1 MNPSHTP
8 HTSHNTMFKNTAIV
22 AAFIAAF
29 TFNAAFAQDAAN
41 KDPKSAADAKTAEER
56 YKANLANRGIEA
68 AEATKA
74 GLKPHPHMLENVLIY
89 SKPDYYVHTTLSAT
103 NHWFLHFGWD
113 NGVNIDQTDDPTKFN
128 PDDLSRY
135 QVLILNSA
143 TDFGKDLTEKQR
155 EALVTWFRQGHGIVS
170 IHAGA
175 VTHTGAW
182 DWYEKLLGCYFVADS
197 DRAPARLVVDPAAL
211 DNPAVKRFAPDF
223 HLTEEWLC
231 FDRAVTGQP
240 NVKVLLR
247 LDESSYEPVR
257 EKFREMNVK
266 PMGADH
272 PAAWTRETEGGRFF
286 CTIIGH
292 DVRALNTEFGR
303 RHILEALRWAA
314 FETK

>member
-1 MNPSHTP
+1 MKPSKPATNNRRKP
-8 HTSHNTMFKNTAIV
+8 S
-22 AAFIAAF
+22 
-29 TFNAAFAQDAAN
+29 
-41 KDPKSAADAKTAEER
+41 KSASSAAAK
-56 YKANLANRGIEA
+56 YKANLENKGVGT
-68 AEATKA
+68 AESTKTA
-74 GLKPHPHMLENVLIY
+74 LKPARQALESVLVY
-89 SKPDYYVHTTLSAT
+89 SKSAWYEHATTSAT

-135 QVLILNSA
+135 QVLMLNSA

-175 VTHTGAW
+175 VTHPGAW

-197 DRAPARLVVDPAAL
+197 NRAPARLVVDPAAL

-257 EKFREMNVK
+257 EKFREMNVQ